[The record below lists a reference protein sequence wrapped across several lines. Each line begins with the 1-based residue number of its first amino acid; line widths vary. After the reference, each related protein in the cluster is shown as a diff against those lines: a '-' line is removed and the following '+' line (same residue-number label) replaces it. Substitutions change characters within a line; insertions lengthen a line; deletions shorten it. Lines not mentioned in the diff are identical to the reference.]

1 MAAKICC
8 LGSRN
13 LIIAVFAVFAVFTV
27 FTVFDSVKI
36 VKTAKEAKTEQNCK
50 NKRNINLVSDNSIG
64 TAQFEYCDS
73 DRFWAFAYNRDSSDE
88 LDPCKTW
95 KLRSAK
101 TYDAFDIG
109 AVSSFFFGM
118 VKKLLVD
125 RKPKNMTVI
134 IIR

>member
-8 LGSRN
+8 QN
-13 LIIAVFAVFAVFTV
+13 LIFAVFAVFAVFTV

-73 DRFWAFAYNRDSSDE
+73 DRFWAFAYNSDSSDE

-101 TYDAFDIG
+101 TDDAFDIG
-109 AVSSFFFGM
+109 AAP
-118 VKKLLVD
+118 LLEWFTLIDERREVLEI
-125 RKPKNMTVI
+125 KCI
-134 IIR
+134 W